1 MKKILL
7 LFLLALFLLSGCYAE
22 EAESTAPETE
32 ETEEVIVTASESD
45 YMYKIINGEVTV
57 NQYIGGESAVVI
69 PETIEGCPVRKIKN
83 DFLKDSHVSE
93 VTYPASFTV
102 FSGLSNCPDL
112 KVIRFST
119 APERI
124 TEPFC
129 FCEGLTEI
137 DIPDGGDYRTVDG
150 IVYTADGKTL
160 VAYPRGRTGSF
171 TVPADVEAIGQRAF
185 CGSALSEIV
194 FSDGVKTIGDYAF
207 ARAEKL
213 TEVTVPAS
221 VRTIGACAFS
231 ESGIERIT
239 LSEGLEEIDLL
250 AFEKTKITELYLP
263 DSVVK
268 CSSRIAE
275 PEVLISASYPTEGLT
290 SLTFHGNT
298 EFRDETTLQEAFRK
312 AEEQFFKETNTRFDG
327 YVFMDLSGD
336 GFPELLALI
345 QDFIMWIYHYD
356 VEAREWVHS
365 SLDEYGAT
373 DYVPIDV
380 YRLCYD
386 DETDT
391 YAYYSEPYD
400 YYGNAEP
407 TDWFIPRQDYI
418 RITENGVMMDSL
430 FGEEVKDLSKAEI
443 IQTVDFP
450 QMLADWNVDP
460 DDSYQ
465 KFILVTDPFAEEPNG
480 ELQQKPLEIH
490 GNWAEA
496 YPYFE
501 SYYPKEMKLSVAGVD
516 LLHGGELAGVS
527 FNHGVLTLEN
537 AVIDSSGHDFTITA
551 SKLDTLTIELIGE
564 NKIVSDSSCS
574 LFRAGDIPIVFKGSG
589 SLEVPTMEAKRISL
603 TESAKIIT
611 NAKLSS
617 EKNDIITDSLSLSG
631 ESSLECREV
640 KTDFFSLDDRA
651 YMGIQSGRF
660 GEMYLSDDSA
670 MDVILNEANR
680 VNYTAYRA
688 ITVGHCI
695 RISDNARLFVD
706 NSKHPVEN
714 RSDAIFFYQ
723 NDGSLT
729 VSDNGTLEIKGNH
742 LAEAI
747 NLEYTARGTLT
758 VNGNAKVK
766 IDGAG
771 TCINAAKIILN
782 GGTLELNAAEE
793 NPAIMIETVVLPYSD
808 FESGYF
814 INGEILSENISD
826 REMLHREMIYDFV
839 LCSDGKPVSSYF
851 IQVREREQA
860 SEQSGG

>member
-1 MKKILL
+1 MKKILFI
-7 LFLLALFLLSGCYAE
+7 FLGAIFLLSGCYAE

-32 ETEEVIVTASESD
+32 EAEEVIVTASESD
-45 YMYKIINGEVTV
+45 YLYKIINGEVTV

-69 PETIEGCPVRKIKN
+69 PEMIEGCPVRKIKN
-83 DFLKDSHVSE
+83 DFLKDSHASE

-119 APERI
+119 APKQI

-129 FCEGLTEI
+129 FCEGLMEI

-263 DSVVK
+263 DSLVK

-336 GFPELLALI
+336 RFPELAALI
-345 QDFIMWIYHYD
+345 QNFIMWIYHYD

-373 DYVPIDV
+373 SYVPIDV

-430 FGEEVKDLSKAEI
+430 FEEEVKDLSQAEI

-460 DDSYQ
+460 DDPYK
-465 KFILVTDPFAEEPNG
+465 KFILVTASFAEEPNG
-480 ELQQKPLEIH
+480 ELQQKPLAIH
-490 GNWAEA
+490 GKQAEA

-516 LLHGGELAGVS
+516 LLHGGELEGVS
-527 FNHGVLTLEN
+527 FDHGVLTLEN
-537 AVIDSSGHDFTITA
+537 AVIDSSGCNHTIKT
-551 SKLDTLTIELIGE
+551 SNLKKITIELIGE
-564 NKIVSDSSCS
+564 NKVVSDTSCS
-574 LFRAGDIPIVFKGSG
+574 FIHDSDIPVVFKGNG
-589 SLEVPTMEAKRISL
+589 SLEAPMMYAKEISL
-603 TESAKIIT
+603 TEGVKITGNPKISAYHYDR
-611 NAKLSS
+611 
-617 EKNDIITDSLSLSG
+617 NDIDTLFLSLS
-631 ESSLECREV
+631 EEASLECR
-640 KTDFFSLDDRA
+640 KIKASLTLTDHSRLD
-651 YMGIQSGRF
+651 IQTGCCSSVS
-660 GEMYLSDDSA
+660 LSDSSEMNVETIEIAIGLRISGNARFFADNSRYGSDTIELTTGA
-670 MDVILNEANR
+670 
-680 VNYTAYRA
+680 AYC
-688 ITVGHCI
+688 T
-695 RISDNARLFVD
+695 ISDNGF
-706 NSKHPVEN
+706 
-714 RSDAIFFYQ
+714 
-723 NDGSLT
+723 
-729 VSDNGTLEIKGNH
+729 LEINGNH
-742 LAEAI
+742 SGMGMWFS
-747 NLEYTARGTLT
+747 YTGTLT
-758 VNGNAKVK
+758 LNGNAKVK
-766 IDGAG
+766 IDGAR
-771 TCINAAKIILN
+771 TCIYAQRIELN
-782 GGTLELNAAEE
+782 GGTLDLNAAEGGT
-793 NPAIMIETVVLPYSD
+793 AIRLVDRLAWYTNLEP
-808 FESGYF
+808 GYF

-826 REMLHREMIYDFV
+826 REMLYDIV
-839 LCSDGKPVSSYF
+839 LCSDGKPVSNYF